1 MASLIVRDPFEFVG
15 GLNRAFDRFLQ
26 EPAIAGGCGAP
37 SSLHRNSTIG
47 SAVHPLALDIVE
59 GPSELAVH
67 ASLPGFRREDIS
79 VEVDGRVLTIAAT
92 RAEEK
97 EAEGQTFHLR
107 ERRGGSFS
115 RRVELPQGVQSDQ
128 ARAELKDGVLT
139 LTFPKAAGA
148 VKRSIPIH

>member
-15 GLNRAFDRFLQ
+15 GLNRAFDRYLQ
-26 EPAIAGGCGAP
+26 EPAFGGCGAP
-37 SSLHRNSTIG
+37 SSLHRSNSNT
-47 SAVHPLALDIVE
+47 AAHPLALDIVE

-115 RRVELPQGVQSDQ
+115 RRVELPQVVQSDQ
-128 ARAELKDGVLT
+128 ARAELRDGVLT
-139 LTFPKAAGA
+139 LTFPKTAGA
-148 VKRSIPIH
+148 VKRSISIN